1 MSSILTFRATRHE
14 QYLQNEELKE
24 PRISYNKFKRLVLAY
39 IIESHDLFLKP
50 FIDIFR
56 EVDGDLDGVI
66 NEVRFAAEN
75 GLTKLRGSSGS

>member
-1 MSSILTFRATRHE
+1 M
-14 QYLQNEELKE
+14 KE
-24 PRISYNKFKRLVLAY
+24 PRISFNKFKRLVLAY

-66 NEVRFAAEN
+66 NEVKNFCDRINLSERIQRAYVQN
-75 GLTKLRGSSGS
+75 